1 MASGD
6 EKGSVRLMMSEEK
19 NPKSAS
25 RIGSDSLFYN
35 RVVPV
40 MLVSM
45 GVVMLVLIVVALG
58 VLLGF
63 VPFR

>member
-1 MASGD
+1 
-6 EKGSVRLMMSEEK
+6 MMSEEK